1 MEFEELLRSRWSC
14 RAFRDEELPVELLED
29 VFRVAQRTASW
40 CNTQPWQV
48 VLTRGGATK
57 RFAESLTAHVRENPP
72 SPDLEMPA
80 EYRGVYQ
87 ERRRGAGYALYASL
101 GIRRGDVAAREAQ
114 MLKNYAFF
122 GAPHVAVITTDRLQG
137 TYGAIDC
144 GGYVANVLTAA
155 RERGIATIPQ
165 AAIAVYSG
173 HVREF
178 FELPDDRLVVCAIS
192 LGYADESDPVN
203 GFRTERAEVADA
215 VTVLDS

>member
-1 MEFEELLRSRWSC
+1 MTFEELLRSRWSC
-14 RAFRDEELPVELLED
+14 RAFRDEELSDELLD
-29 VFRVAQRTASW
+29 DIFRVAQRTASW

-48 VLTRGGATK
+48 LLTRGAATK
-57 RFAESLTAHVRENPP
+57 RFAESLSAHVRGNPP

-80 EYRGVYQ
+80 EYRGVYRD
-87 ERRRGAGYALYASL
+87 RRRGAGYALYASL
-101 GIRRGDVAAREAQ
+101 GIDRQDMPAREAQ
-114 MLKNYAFF
+114 MMRNYLFF

-155 RERGIATIPQ
+155 RERGVATIPQ

-178 FELPDDRLVVCAIS
+178 FELPEDRLVVCAIS

-215 VTVLDS
+215 VTVVDR